1 MSDAR
6 RLRLEVVLQAVD
18 KATRPLRGLLKTN
31 DDLARSIKA
40 TRDRLKQLDT
50 QNANIES
57 WRKFKGEL
65 KANSQALADTAS
77 KANELQRKLKELN
90 TVPAQKKTLD
100 AQVRA
105 KEKELDWARK
115 NLADQMS
122 LRTHYNPALVDKYAS
137 EVSKLTGQLGQL
149 KKESTA
155 LSDVEK
161 TSKQKLT
168 KEFEA
173 AVKKTKQLKEE
184 QAQLRT
190 NLSGVRKRMD
200 EAGISTIGL
209 SKHQAALR
217 KSVKDANETLEQQ
230 KAQLKAVADRQRRL
244 ADAQKAADRMRTHAG
259 TFAAAG
265 AGASVAGA
273 ATAAP
278 IWKGLGESKHYELE
292 KTRMGAL
299 GLGDSATKESI
310 EFAKQMKA
318 YGVSQVDK
326 AELVRDALS
335 TFADAHHAE
344 MVLPTLAKMK
354 FANKAVFGQAQGAD
368 NERMFMDLLK
378 VIELRGGL
386 ASEEEFRKQADM
398 VQRVI
403 TATGGRVQ
411 ADEWLNVIKRGGL
424 AAKGVDSEAFF
435 YTLEPLVQ
443 EMGGN
448 TVGTAMMS
456 AYQNLY
462 QGKTTKRTL
471 GNLDRFGLIADRS
484 KVKEDKAGQVSFMD
498 PGALKGAD
506 IFRKD
511 QFAWLEQV
519 LLPTLKEKGITE
531 KDQVLDAIG
540 SIFSNRTA
548 SGLMSQMYLQRD
560 QIHKNMRLNK
570 GAAGIEQLD
579 TAAKGLPQGKELE
592 TLAKV
597 HDLQKEIGE
606 KVMPLYAR
614 ALEWVAKA
622 ADRVTKFMQENP
634 GVAKAMAVGV
644 GVLAATLLTIGP
656 ILLTIASVL
665 WPLAKLRT
673 IMAALTGGAKGG
685 SIVMRLFAGAFNLLM
700 RCAGGLSNRLVKLG
714 TLLRPLVGIL
724 LDWAYK
730 GAMLFGKG
738 IGLITRVV
746 LFLGKAF
753 GFVLRCV
760 GVVGKVLLWVGRLAL
775 ANPLLAVIALIA
787 AGALYI
793 WQNWETIGPELAALW
808 QGIKDA
814 FGRAWDWIKEK
825 ASGIADWFNS
835 TKDKL
840 LDAGRAM
847 VDGLLSGISERWAA
861 LKQKVSELADGVATW
876 FKEKLGIHSPSRV
889 FATLGGFTMAGL
901 TQGLEDGQ
909 DAPLK
914 AVQTLATKLTGIGAG
929 IVIGSTAAVAAPIS
943 FDTRPALTTS
953 AVAAAPA
960 AAAAPITIHIHPPAG
975 ADPHAIARLVRD
987 ELRQIENQR
996 AARQRSRLADRDQP

>member
-1 MSDAR
+1 M
-6 RLRLEVVLQAVD
+6 
-18 KATRPLRGLLKTN
+18 G
-31 DDLARSIKA
+31 
-40 TRDRLKQLDT
+40 DT
-50 QNANIES
+50 
-57 WRKFKGEL
+57 
-65 KANSQALADTAS
+65 
-77 KANELQRKLKELN
+77 
-90 TVPAQKKTLD
+90 
-100 AQVRA
+100 
-105 KEKELDWARK
+105 
-115 NLADQMS
+115 
-122 LRTHYNPALVDKYAS
+122 
-137 EVSKLTGQLGQL
+137 
-149 KKESTA
+149 
-155 LSDVEK
+155 
-161 TSKQKLT
+161 
-168 KEFEA
+168 
-173 AVKKTKQLKEE
+173 
-184 QAQLRT
+184 
-190 NLSGVRKRMD
+190 
-200 EAGISTIGL
+200 
-209 SKHQAALR
+209 
-217 KSVKDANETLEQQ
+217 
-230 KAQLKAVADRQRRL
+230 
-244 ADAQKAADRMRTHAG
+244 
-259 TFAAAG
+259 
-265 AGASVAGA
+265 
-273 ATAAP
+273 
-278 IWKGLGESKHYELE
+278 
-292 KTRMGAL
+292 
-299 GLGDSATKESI
+299 ATKESI

-326 AELVRDALS
+326 AELMRDALS

-386 ASEEEFRKQADM
+386 ASEEEFRNQADM

-424 AAKGVDSEAFF
+424 AAKGMESEAFY

-548 SGLMSQMYLQRD
+548 SNLMSQMYLQRD

-570 GAAGIEQLD
+570 GAAGIDQLD

-592 TLAKV
+592 MLAKV
-597 HDLQKEIGE
+597 HDLEKEIGE

-614 ALEWVAKA
+614 ALEWVANA

-656 ILLTIASVL
+656 ILLTIASVM

-673 IMAALTGGAKGG
+673 IFAALTGGARLGAG
-685 SIVMRLFAGAFNLLM
+685 AMRLLAGGFNLLM
-700 RCAGGLSNRLVKLG
+700 RCVGG
-714 TLLRPLVGIL
+714 
-724 LDWAYK
+724 
-730 GAMLFGKG
+730 
-738 IGLITRVV
+738 
-746 LFLGKAF
+746 
-753 GFVLRCV
+753 
-760 GVVGKVLLWVGRLAL
+760 VGKVLMWIGRAL
-775 ANPLLAVIALIA
+775 LMNPIGLAVTAIAVAAFLIYKYWEPIKGFFLGLWDQVKEAFNGGIGGVAKLIMNWSPLGLFYSAFA
-787 AGALYI
+787 AVMNWFGFEMPTKFTEFGANI
-793 WQNWETIGPELAALW
+793 I
-808 QGIKDA
+808 QG
-814 FGRAWDWIKEK
+814 
-825 ASGIADWFNS
+825 
-835 TKDKL
+835 
-840 LDAGRAM
+840 
-847 VDGLLSGISERWAA
+847 
-861 LKQKVSELADGVATW
+861 LADGIKGAIGWVVDAVSGVADRTIGL

-889 FATLGGFTMAGL
+889 FALLGGFTMAGL
-901 TQGLEDGQ
+901 SQGLEDGQ
-909 DAPLK
+909 NGPLQ
-914 AVQTLATKLTGIGAG
+914 AVHSLATKLTGIGAG
-929 IVIGSTAAVAAPIS
+929 IAIGSTAAVAAPIS
-943 FDTRPALTTS
+943 FDTRPPLTTS

-975 ADPHAIARLVRD
+975 ADPQAIARLVRN

-996 AARQRSRLADRDQP
+996 AARQRSRLADRD

>member
-18 KATRPLRGLLKTN
+18 KATRPLQRLLNTN
-31 DDLARSIKA
+31 KDLARTVKA
-40 TRDRLKQLDT
+40 TRDQ
-50 QNANIES
+50 
-57 WRKFKGEL
+57 L
-65 KANSQALADTAS
+65 KAL
-77 KANELQRKLKELN
+77 EH
-90 TVPAQKKTLD
+90 
-100 AQVRA
+100 A
-105 KEKELDWARK
+105 KG
-115 NLADQMS
+115 
-122 LRTHYNPALVDKYAS
+122 
-137 EVSKLTGQLGQL
+137 LTGQFDGLRGSIR
-149 KKESTA
+149 ETVGEMRRA
-155 LSDVEK
+155 RERVER
-161 TSKQKLT
+161 L
-168 KEFEA
+168 
-173 AVKKTKQLKEE
+173 E
-184 QAQLRT
+184 QALK
-190 NLSGVRKRMD
+190 NAKAPS
-200 EAGISTIGL
+200 
-209 SKHQAALR
+209 
-217 KSVKDANETLEQQ
+217 
-230 KAQLKAVADRQRRL
+230 AQLAENFKRASATSERLTDKFRAQQTQLAEVRRKLQDAGRGSKSMAEYQEHLRRATSAATHALAEQDARLKAHNGRAREM
-244 ADAQKAADRMRTHAG
+244 AAAQQAADRIRTRAG
-259 TFAAAG
+259 NLTSAG
-265 AGASVAGA
+265 AHASVAGV

-278 IWKGLGESKHYELE
+278 IWKGLSESKHYELE
-292 KTRMGAL
+292 KTSMGAL
-299 GLGDSATKESI
+299 GLGDAAAKESI

-326 AELVRDALS
+326 AELMRDALS
-335 TFADAHHAE
+335 MFADAHHAE

-570 GAAGIEQLD
+570 GAAGIDQLD
-579 TAAKGLPQGKELE
+579 AAAKGLPQGKELE
-592 TLAKV
+592 MLAKV

-614 ALEWVAKA
+614 ALEWVANA

-673 IMAALTGGAKGG
+673 IFAALTGGARLGAG
-685 SIVMRLFAGAFNLLM
+685 AMRLLASGFNLLM
-700 RCAGGLSNRLVKLG
+700 RCVGG
-714 TLLRPLVGIL
+714 
-724 LDWAYK
+724 
-730 GAMLFGKG
+730 
-738 IGLITRVV
+738 
-746 LFLGKAF
+746 
-753 GFVLRCV
+753 
-760 GVVGKVLLWVGRLAL
+760 VGKVLMWIGRLAL
-775 ANPLLAVIALIA
+775 GNPLLAVIAIIA
-787 AGALYI
+787 AGAIYV
-793 WQNWETIGPELAALW
+793 WQNWETIGPKLAALW
-808 QGIKDA
+808 QAIKDA

-825 ASGIADWFNS
+825 ASGIADWFTS

-861 LKQKVSELADGVATW
+861 LKQKVGELADGVATW

-901 TQGLEDGQ
+901 AQGLEDGQ
-909 DAPLK
+909 NGPLQ
-914 AVQTLATKLTGIGAG
+914 AVHSLATKLTGIGAG
-929 IVIGSTAAVAAPIS
+929 IAIASTAAVAAPIS
-943 FDTRPALTTS
+943 FDTRPPLTTN
-953 AVAAAPA
+953 AITAAPA

-975 ADPHAIARLVRD
+975 ADPQAIARLVRD

-996 AARQRSRLADRDQP
+996 AARQRSRLADRD

>member
-6 RLRLEVVLQAVD
+6 GLRLEVVLQAVD
-18 KATRPLRGLLKTN
+18 KATRPLQRLLGTN
-31 DDLARSIKA
+31 KDLARTVKA
-40 TRDRLKQLDT
+40 TRDQ
-50 QNANIES
+50 
-57 WRKFKGEL
+57 FK
-65 KANSQALADTAS
+65 AL
-77 KANELQRKLKELN
+77 E
-90 TVPAQKKTLD
+90 
-100 AQVRA
+100 RA
-105 KEKELDWARK
+105 KG
-115 NLADQMS
+115 
-122 LRTHYNPALVDKYAS
+122 
-137 EVSKLTGQLGQL
+137 LTGQFDGLRGSIRETVAEMR
-149 KKESTA
+149 KARER
-155 LSDVEK
+155 VERLELAM
-161 TSKQKLT
+161 QKA
-168 KEFEA
+168 KSPS
-173 AVKKTKQLKEE
+173 
-184 QAQLRT
+184 AQLTENFKRASATSERLT
-190 NLSGVRKRMD
+190 NKFRAQQTQLAEVRRKLQD
-200 EAGISTIGL
+200 AGRGTKSMAEYQEHLRRATSAATHALAEQDARLKTHNGRAREMAAAQ
-209 SKHQAALR
+209 QA
-217 KSVKDANETLEQQ
+217 T
-230 KAQLKAVADRQRRL
+230 
-244 ADAQKAADRMRTHAG
+244 DRMRTRAG
-259 TFAAAG
+259 NLAAAG

-292 KTRMGAL
+292 KTRIGAL
-299 GLGDSATKESI
+299 GLGDAATKQSI

-326 AELVRDALS
+326 AELMRDALS
-335 TFADAHHAE
+335 VFADAHHAE

-386 ASEEEFRKQADM
+386 ASEEEFRNQADM

-424 AAKGVDSEAFF
+424 AAKGMESEAFF

-570 GAAGIEQLD
+570 GAAGIDQLD

-634 GVAKAMAVGV
+634 GLAKAMAVGV

-656 ILLTIASVL
+656 ILLTIASVM

-673 IMAALTGGAKGG
+673 IFATLSGGARLG
-685 SIVMRLFAGAFNLLM
+685 SKAMRLFAGAFNLLM
-700 RCAGGLSNRLVKLG
+700 RCVGGLGNVLMWVARIVM
-714 TLLRPLVGIL
+714 LVGRALMMNPIGAVITAIAVA
-724 LDWAYK
+724 AYLIYEYWEPIKGFFLGLWDQVKEAFNGGIGGVAKLIMNWSPMGLFYSAFAAVMNWFGFEMPTKFTEFGANMIEGLAKGIK
-730 GAMLFGKG
+730 GAIGWVVDAVSG
-738 IGLITRVV
+738 VADRTIGL
-746 LFLGKAF
+746 
-753 GFVLRCV
+753 
-760 GVVGKVLLWVGRLAL
+760 
-775 ANPLLAVIALIA
+775 
-787 AGALYI
+787 
-793 WQNWETIGPELAALW
+793 
-808 QGIKDA
+808 
-814 FGRAWDWIKEK
+814 
-825 ASGIADWFNS
+825 
-835 TKDKL
+835 
-840 LDAGRAM
+840 
-847 VDGLLSGISERWAA
+847 
-861 LKQKVSELADGVATW
+861 

-889 FATLGGFTMAGL
+889 FAMLGGFTMAGL
-901 TQGLEDGQ
+901 SQGLEDGQ
-909 DAPLK
+909 DTPLK

-929 IVIGSTAAVAAPIS
+929 IAIGSTAAVAAPIS

-953 AVAAAPA
+953 AVGAAPA
-960 AAAAPITIHIHPPAG
+960 AAAAPITIHIHPAAG
-975 ADPHAIARLVRD
+975 ADPQAIARLVRD

-996 AARQRSRLADRDQP
+996 AARQRSRLADRD

>member
-18 KATRPLRGLLKTN
+18 KATRPLRSLLKTN
-31 DDLARSIKA
+31 NDLARSMKA
-40 TRDRLKQLDT
+40 TRDQLKQLDT

-57 WRKFKGEL
+57 WRKFKGQL
-65 KANSQALADTAS
+65 KANSQALSDTAS
-77 KANELQRKLKELN
+77 KANDLQRKLKELN
-90 TVPAQKKTLD
+90 AVPAQKKTLD

-155 LSDVEK
+155 LSDLEK

-200 EAGISTIGL
+200 EAGISTHGL
-209 SKHQAALR
+209 AKHQAALR
-217 KSVKDANETLEQQ
+217 KSVKDANQTLEQQ

-259 TFAAAG
+259 NLAAAG

-273 ATAAP
+273 ATTAP

-299 GLGDSATKESI
+299 GLDDAATKESI

-326 AELVRDALS
+326 AELMRDALS

-386 ASEEEFRKQADM
+386 ASEAEFRNQADM

-424 AAKGVDSEAFF
+424 AAKGMDSEAFF

-511 QFAWLEQV
+511 QFAWMEQV
-519 LLPTLKEKGITE
+519 LLPTLKEKGVTE

-548 SGLMSQMYLQRD
+548 SNLMSQMYLQRD

-570 GAAGIEQLD
+570 GAAGIDQLD
-579 TAAKGLPQGKELE
+579 TAARGLPQGKELE

-644 GVLAATLLTIGP
+644 GVLAATLLTVGP
-656 ILLTIASVL
+656 ILLTIASVM

-673 IMAALTGGAKGG
+673 IFAALTGGARMG
-685 SIVMRLFAGAFNLLM
+685 AGATRLLAGGFNLLM
-700 RCAGGLSNRLVKLG
+700 RCAGGLSNRLMKLG
-714 TLLRPLVGIL
+714 TILRPLIGIL

-730 GAMLFGKG
+730 GAVLFGKG

-746 LFLGKAF
+746 LFLGNAF
-753 GFVLRCV
+753 GLVMRCV
-760 GVVGKVLLWVGRLAL
+760 GVVAKALMWVARLAL

-787 AGALYI
+787 AGAIYV
-793 WQNWETIGPELAALW
+793 WQNWETIGPKLAALW

-825 ASGIADWFNS
+825 ASGIADWFTS

-847 VDGLLSGISERWAA
+847 VDGLLSGIAERWAA
-861 LKQKVSELADGVATW
+861 LKQKVGELADGVATW

-901 TQGLEDGQ
+901 AQGLEDGQ
-909 DAPLK
+909 NGPLQ
-914 AVQTLATKLTGIGAG
+914 AVHSLATKLTGIGAG
-929 IVIGSTAAVAAPIS
+929 IAIGSTAAVAAPIS
-943 FDTRPALTTS
+943 FDTRPPLAAS
-953 AVAAAPA
+953 SVAAAPA

-975 ADPHAIARLVRD
+975 ADPQAIARLVRD

-996 AARQRSRLADRDQP
+996 AARRRSRLADRD

>member
-31 DDLARSIKA
+31 NDLARSMKA
-40 TRDRLKQLDT
+40 TRDQLKQLDT

-57 WRKFKGEL
+57 WRKFKGQL

-77 KANELQRKLKELN
+77 KANDLQRKLKELN
-90 TVPAQKKTLD
+90 AVPAQKKTLD

-122 LRTHYNPALVDKYAS
+122 LRTHYNPALVDKYAK
-137 EVSKLTGQLGQL
+137 EVSQLTGHLKQL

-155 LSDVEK
+155 LSDLEK

-173 AVKKTKQLKEE
+173 AVKKTRQLKEE

-200 EAGISTIGL
+200 EAGISTHGL
-209 SKHQAALR
+209 AKHQAALR
-217 KSVKDANETLEQQ
+217 KSVKDANQTLEQQ

-299 GLGDSATKESI
+299 GLGDAATKESI

-326 AELVRDALS
+326 AELMRDALS

-386 ASEEEFRKQADM
+386 ASEAEFRNQADM

-424 AAKGVDSEAFF
+424 AAKGMDSEAFY

-548 SGLMSQMYLQRD
+548 SNLMSQMYLQRD

-570 GAAGIEQLD
+570 GAAGIDQLD
-579 TAAKGLPQGKELE
+579 AAAKGLPQGKELE
-592 TLAKV
+592 MLAKV
-597 HDLQKEIGE
+597 HDLQKEIGD
-606 KVMPLYAR
+606 KVLPLYAR
-614 ALEWVAKA
+614 ALEWVANA

-634 GVAKAMAVGV
+634 GMAKAMAVGV

-673 IMAALTGGAKGG
+673 IVAALTGGARMG
-685 SIVMRLFAGAFNLLM
+685 AGATQLLAGGFNLLM

-714 TLLRPLVGIL
+714 TILRPLIGIL

-746 LFLGKAF
+746 LFLGNAF
-753 GFVLRCV
+753 GLVVRCV
-760 GVVGKVLLWVGRLAL
+760 GVVGKVLMWVARLAL
-775 ANPLLAVIALIA
+775 ANPLLAFIAIIA
-787 AGALYI
+787 AGAIYV
-793 WQNWETIGPELAALW
+793 WQNWETLGPKLAALW
-808 QGIKDA
+808 QAIKDA

-825 ASGIADWFNS
+825 ASGIADWFTS

-861 LKQKVSELADGVATW
+861 LKQKVGELADGVATW

-901 TQGLEDGQ
+901 AQGLEDGQ
-909 DAPLK
+909 NGPLQ
-914 AVQTLATKLTGIGAG
+914 AVHSLATKLTGIGAG
-929 IVIGSTAAVAAPIS
+929 IAIGSTAAVAAPIS
-943 FDTRPALTTS
+943 FDTRPPLTTS

-960 AAAAPITIHIHPPAG
+960 TAAAPITIHIHPPAG
-975 ADPHAIARLVRD
+975 ADPQAIARLVRD

-996 AARQRSRLADRDQP
+996 AARQRSRLADRD

>member
-18 KATRPLRGLLKTN
+18 KATRPLQRLLNTN
-31 DDLARSIKA
+31 KDLARTVKA
-40 TRDRLKQLDT
+40 TRDQ
-50 QNANIES
+50 
-57 WRKFKGEL
+57 L
-65 KANSQALADTAS
+65 KALERAKGLTGQFDGLRGSIRETVGEMRKARERVERLEQAMQKAKAPSAQLTENFKRATATSERLTNKFRAQQTQLAEVRQKLQQAGRGSMTMVQYQDHLQRATTAATQALA
-77 KANELQRKLKELN
+77 
-90 TVPAQKKTLD
+90 
-100 AQVRA
+100 
-105 KEKELDWARK
+105 
-115 NLADQMS
+115 
-122 LRTHYNPALVDKYAS
+122 
-137 EVSKLTGQLGQL
+137 
-149 KKESTA
+149 
-155 LSDVEK
+155 
-161 TSKQKLT
+161 KQ
-168 KEFEA
+168 
-173 AVKKTKQLKEE
+173 
-184 QAQLRT
+184 
-190 NLSGVRKRMD
+190 D
-200 EAGISTIGL
+200 
-209 SKHQAALR
+209 
-217 KSVKDANETLEQQ
+217 
-230 KAQLKAVADRQRRL
+230 AQLKTHNARAR
-244 ADAQKAADRMRTHAG
+244 AMAASQQAAERMRTHAG
-259 TFAAAG
+259 NLAGAG
-265 AGASVAGA
+265 AGASVTGA

-278 IWKGLGESKHYELE
+278 IWKGLGEAKHYELE

-299 GLGDSATKESI
+299 GLGDAATKESI

-326 AELVRDALS
+326 AELMRDALS

-424 AAKGVDSEAFF
+424 AAKGMESEAFY

-511 QFAWLEQV
+511 QFAWMEQV

-548 SGLMSQMYLQRD
+548 SNLMSQMYLQRD

-570 GAAGIEQLD
+570 GAAGIDQLD

-592 TLAKV
+592 MLAKV

-614 ALEWVAKA
+614 ALEWVANA

-700 RCAGGLSNRLVKLG
+700 KCAGGL
-714 TLLRPLVGIL
+714 
-724 LDWAYK
+724 A
-730 GAMLFGKG
+730 
-738 IGLITRVV
+738 
-746 LFLGKAF
+746 KA
-753 GFVLRCV
+753 LM
-760 GVVGKVLLWVGRLAL
+760 WVARLAL

-787 AGALYI
+787 AGAIYI
-793 WQNWETIGPELAALW
+793 WQNWETIGPKLAALW

-825 ASGIADWFNS
+825 ASGIADWFTA

-861 LKQKVSELADGVATW
+861 LKQKVGELADGVATW

-901 TQGLEDGQ
+901 DQGLQDGQ
-909 DAPLK
+909 NAPLK
-914 AVQTLATKLTGIGAG
+914 TVEGLATKLTSIGAG
-929 IVIGSTAAVAAPIS
+929 IAIGSTAAVAAPIS
-943 FDTRPALTTS
+943 FDTRPPLTTS

-975 ADPHAIARLVRD
+975 ADPQAIARMVRD

-996 AARQRSRLADRDQP
+996 AARQRSRLADRD

>member
-18 KATRPLRGLLKTN
+18 KATRPLQRLLNTN
-31 DDLARSIKA
+31 KDLARTVKA
-40 TRDRLKQLDT
+40 TRDQ
-50 QNANIES
+50 
-57 WRKFKGEL
+57 L
-65 KANSQALADTAS
+65 KAL
-77 KANELQRKLKELN
+77 EH
-90 TVPAQKKTLD
+90 
-100 AQVRA
+100 A
-105 KEKELDWARK
+105 KG
-115 NLADQMS
+115 
-122 LRTHYNPALVDKYAS
+122 
-137 EVSKLTGQLGQL
+137 LTGQFDGLRGSIR
-149 KKESTA
+149 ETVGEMRRA
-155 LSDVEK
+155 RERVER
-161 TSKQKLT
+161 L
-168 KEFEA
+168 
-173 AVKKTKQLKEE
+173 E
-184 QAQLRT
+184 QALK
-190 NLSGVRKRMD
+190 NAKAPS
-200 EAGISTIGL
+200 
-209 SKHQAALR
+209 
-217 KSVKDANETLEQQ
+217 
-230 KAQLKAVADRQRRL
+230 AQLAENFKRASATSERLTDKFRAQQTQLAEVRRKLQDAGRGSKSMAEYQEHLRRATSAATHALAEQDARLKAHNGRAREM
-244 ADAQKAADRMRTHAG
+244 AAAQQAADRIRTRAG
-259 TFAAAG
+259 NLTSAG
-265 AGASVAGA
+265 AHASVAGV

-278 IWKGLGESKHYELE
+278 IWKGLSESKHYELE
-292 KTRMGAL
+292 KTSMGAL
-299 GLGDSATKESI
+299 GLGDAAAKESI

-326 AELVRDALS
+326 AELMRDALS
-335 TFADAHHAE
+335 VFADAHHAE

-386 ASEEEFRKQADM
+386 ASEEEFRNQADM

-424 AAKGVDSEAFF
+424 AAKGMESEAFF

-548 SGLMSQMYLQRD
+548 SNLMSQMYLQRD

-570 GAAGIEQLD
+570 GAAGIDQLD

-614 ALEWVAKA
+614 ALEWVANA

-673 IMAALTGGAKGG
+673 IFAALTGGARLGAG
-685 SIVMRLFAGAFNLLM
+685 AMRLLASGFNLLM
-700 RCAGGLSNRLVKLG
+700 RCVGG
-714 TLLRPLVGIL
+714 
-724 LDWAYK
+724 
-730 GAMLFGKG
+730 
-738 IGLITRVV
+738 
-746 LFLGKAF
+746 
-753 GFVLRCV
+753 
-760 GVVGKVLLWVGRLAL
+760 VGKVLMWIGRLAL
-775 ANPLLAVIALIA
+775 GNPLLAVIAIIA
-787 AGALYI
+787 AGAIYV
-793 WQNWETIGPELAALW
+793 WQNWETIGPKLAALW
-808 QGIKDA
+808 QAIKDA

-825 ASGIADWFNS
+825 ASGIADWFTS

-861 LKQKVSELADGVATW
+861 LKQKVGELADGVATW

-901 TQGLEDGQ
+901 AQGLEDGQ
-909 DAPLK
+909 NGPLQ
-914 AVQTLATKLTGIGAG
+914 AVHSLATKLTGIGAG
-929 IVIGSTAAVAAPIS
+929 IAIASTAAVAAPIS
-943 FDTRPALTTS
+943 FDTRPPLTTN
-953 AVAAAPA
+953 AITAAPA

-975 ADPHAIARLVRD
+975 ADPQAIARMVRD

-996 AARQRSRLADRDQP
+996 AARQRSRLADRD

>member
-31 DDLARSIKA
+31 NDLARSMKA
-40 TRDRLKQLDT
+40 TRDQLKQLDT

-57 WRKFKGEL
+57 WRKFKGQL

-77 KANELQRKLKELN
+77 KANDLQRKLKELN
-90 TVPAQKKTLD
+90 AVPAQKKTLD

-122 LRTHYNPALVDKYAS
+122 LRTHYNPALVDKYAK
-137 EVSKLTGQLGQL
+137 EVSQLTGHLKQL

-155 LSDVEK
+155 LSDLEK

-200 EAGISTIGL
+200 EAGISTHGL
-209 SKHQAALR
+209 AKHQAALR
-217 KSVKDANETLEQQ
+217 KSVKDANQTLEQQ

-299 GLGDSATKESI
+299 GLGDAATKESI

-326 AELVRDALS
+326 AELMRDALS

-386 ASEEEFRKQADM
+386 ASEAEFRNQADM

-424 AAKGVDSEAFF
+424 AAKGMDSEAFY

-548 SGLMSQMYLQRD
+548 SNLMSQMYLQRD

-570 GAAGIEQLD
+570 GAAGIDQLD
-579 TAAKGLPQGKELE
+579 AAAKGLPQGKELE

-614 ALEWVAKA
+614 ALEWVANA
-622 ADRVTKFMQENP
+622 ADRVTKFMQKNP
-634 GVAKAMAVGV
+634 GVAKAMAVAV
-644 GVLAATLLTIGP
+644 GALAATLLTVGP
-656 ILLTIASVL
+656 ILLTIASVM

-673 IMAALTGGAKGG
+673 IFAALTGGARMGTGATRLLAGG
-685 SIVMRLFAGAFNLLM
+685 FNLLM

-714 TLLRPLVGIL
+714 TILRPLIGIL

-746 LFLGKAF
+746 LFLGNAF
-753 GFVLRCV
+753 GLVVRCV
-760 GVVGKVLLWVGRLAL
+760 GVVGKVLMWVARLAL
-775 ANPLLAVIALIA
+775 ANPLLAIIAIIA
-787 AGALYI
+787 AGAIYV
-793 WQNWETIGPELAALW
+793 WQNWETLGPKLAALW

-825 ASGIADWFNS
+825 ASGIADWFTS

-861 LKQKVSELADGVATW
+861 LKQKVGELADGVATW

-901 TQGLEDGQ
+901 DQGLQDGQ
-909 DAPLK
+909 TAPLK
-914 AVQTLATKLTGIGAG
+914 TVEGLATKLTSIGAG
-929 IVIGSTAAVAAPIS
+929 IAIGSTAAVAAPIS
-943 FDTRPALTTS
+943 FDTRPPLTTS
-953 AVAAAPA
+953 AGAAAPA

-975 ADPHAIARLVRD
+975 ADPQAIARLVRD

-996 AARQRSRLADRDQP
+996 AARQRSRLADRD